1 MNNYY
6 VFTTIDPSYIDV
18 AFVCITSIR
27 RFTDFP
33 VHIHC
38 VNFSDDEYIRT
49 MNLFSRF
56 VNIELVMEQIHVTTA
71 TSTAND
77 RLYCKH
83 MDAMSSK
90 IVIFNRHYK
99 PYMVHIDMDMVFLRD
114 PTFLFKEYS
123 SELIGFEYYGDTI
136 NAGFMILHTDKNFD
150 FDQYSTEYIRDNI
163 NVMQNLEENFI
174 NTHVFTK
181 ELLPESFFYDF
192 AKHRCISPRTVF
204 IHYNHNNKPWI
215 PSRDIGADV
224 LWCMSYDKWY
234 EIYNS
239 IDKSIVPTLSD
250 GVELT
255 KSMVSKIIGESIQ

>member
-1 MNNYY
+1 MDSDY
-6 VFTTIDPSYIDV
+6 VEV

-27 RFTDFP
+27 KFTNIP
-33 VHIHC
+33 IHIHC

-90 IVIFNRHYK
+90 IVIFNRHYE

-123 SELIGFEYYGDTI
+123 SELIGFKYFGDTI

-163 NVMQNLEENFI
+163 DVVLNLEENFI
-174 NTHVFTK
+174 NTRGLIK
-181 ELLPESFFYDF
+181 EYLPESFFYDL
-192 AKHRCISPRTVF
+192 ARIRNVSPRTVF
-204 IHYNHNNKPWI
+204 IHYETVNKPWV
-215 PSRDIGADV
+215 PTHLDPMDV
-224 LWCMSYDKWY
+224 RWYMSYDKWY

-239 IDKSIVPTLSD
+239 IDKSIVPTLSY

-255 KSMVSKIIGESIQ
+255 KSMISKILGELKQ